1 MSRTFII
8 PATLVRALY
17 RWAYTQLTSKI
28 LILVHP
34 AFNWTY
40 FATLQ
45 RHPCLSRA
53 ATSASSQVNPSFVGL
68 CGLCS
73 SSSLLVD
80 PVMWCLEAVPRL
92 EAASRQIF
100 TAFVFVLVLDF
111 GALALTLVLKVDVLA
126 LASVLEVSVL
136 VLVLSRDRDQDTNL
150 QGKVPAFGAVVQ
162 ACLSCSKFTT
172 QCSAWSQAVEIHS
185 CHKLWRLKRCKTFLR
200 HRIQLL

>member
-111 GALALTLVLKVDVLA
+111 GALA
-126 LASVLEVSVL
+126 SVLEVSVL
-136 VLVLSRDRDQDTNL
+136 VLILSRDRDQDANL
-150 QGKVPAFGAVVQ
+150 QGKVPAFSAVVH
-162 ACLSCSKFTT
+162 ACLILQQVYPPP

-185 CHKLWRLKRCKTFLR
+185 CHKLWRLQKHKTFLW